1 MSDLSALRMPEH
13 NGNWDEPDMKP
24 FGCRSDRDPGW
35 AHMNPDGTLHCNAC
49 GWVTPEPV
57 ITTYSPDTDKTYL
70 TWDELIAAESNG
82 YVVVG
87 LCSRPGTVP
96 VVIGPWPASE
106 AGKQEARKA
115 QTRLRSRWRR
125 EEQREHGRE
134 AGEIR
139 ALVRVMWQD
148 RRAKR

>member
-1 MSDLSALRMPEH
+1 MSDLSTLRMPPHTVEWTVGGTPQDPY
-13 NGNWDEPDMKP
+13 NCKAGREP
-24 FGCRSDRDPGW
+24 GY

-49 GWVTPEPV
+49 GWVTDEPV
-57 ITTYSPDTDKTYL
+57 VTSYSPDTDKTYL

-87 LCSRPGTVP
+87 TSERPGTVP

-115 QTRLRSRWRR
+115 QARLRPRWRR
-125 EEQREHGRE
+125 EEAPHKMHTY
-134 AGEIR
+134 
-139 ALVRVMWQD
+139 VRVLWKEGRS
-148 RRAKR
+148 RR